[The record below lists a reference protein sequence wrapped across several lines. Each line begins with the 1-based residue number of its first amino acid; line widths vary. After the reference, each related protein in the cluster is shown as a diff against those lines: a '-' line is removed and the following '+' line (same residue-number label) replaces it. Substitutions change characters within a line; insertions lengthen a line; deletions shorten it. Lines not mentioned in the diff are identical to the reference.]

1 MGKKPFLAKAFI
13 LKRAAAFFIDMVIIN
28 TIILIPFRKVF
39 ERIIP
44 ESESFLKTLEYFS
57 NITNSTSI
65 TIVLLAVSFIS
76 ILYFIILEKNLGQ
89 SVGKIIFNLYV
100 KSQTKDLKY
109 WQLFVRSIFLI
120 PIFPFALLWIIDP
133 IVLIFT
139 KNHQRLSE
147 ILSGTK
153 VVENHKV

>member
-1 MGKKPFLAKAFI
+1 MGKKPVLAKAFI
-13 LKRAAAFFIDMVIIN
+13 LKRAVAFFIDMVIIN

-44 ESESFLKTLEYFS
+44 ESGSFSKTVEYFS

-139 KNHQRLSE
+139 KDNQRLSE

-153 VVENHKV
+153 VVEK